1 MNKGCYIFIRDI
13 CILVK
18 LHSARLNFFLKSNWL
33 QESIQQG
40 LAASRC
46 LNESTLQNLIENL
59 QNVTKAKLQNTRM

>member
-1 MNKGCYIFIRDI
+1 MDKGCYTFIRDI

-18 LHSARLNFFLKSNWL
+18 LHSTRLKCLFKSNWL

-40 LAASRC
+40 LAANRC

-59 QNVTKAKLQNTRM
+59 QNLTKAKLQNTRI